1 MHTRDNVHQARELTC
16 DWKQERTFYIFKS
29 LQLEGLYVEDLV
41 YKKSGK
47 PLL

>member
-1 MHTRDNVHQARELTC
+1 MQARDNVHQARELTC
-16 DWKQERTFYIFKS
+16 DSKQECTFYTFKS